1 MAEETPE
8 GVSVIAEL
16 EDGMCIAKCSLD
28 SLREQDINARIMD
41 DAKFNQLVANIE
53 KRGTLEQLPYCVL
66 TDRGVEIVSG
76 HHRTRAADI
85 PEPSA

>member
-41 DAKFNQLVANIE
+41 DAKFSS
-53 KRGTLEQLPYCVL
+53 RP
-66 TDRGVEIVSG
+66 
-76 HHRTRAADI
+76 
-85 PEPSA
+85 